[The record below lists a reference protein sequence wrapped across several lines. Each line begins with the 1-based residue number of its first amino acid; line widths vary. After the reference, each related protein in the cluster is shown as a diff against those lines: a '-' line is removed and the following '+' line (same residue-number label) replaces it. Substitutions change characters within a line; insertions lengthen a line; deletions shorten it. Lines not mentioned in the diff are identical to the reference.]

1 LLGGAVA
8 VVRFTFMPLPS
19 STSHS
24 LHSSTPSIICNRP
37 LLKTPISLLS
47 PTFSLRFLLPSA
59 AQTNPRRRRPCPRP
73 VAGPHVRSEL
83 PSPGV
88 CPSDL
93 LRPRSPWRRRPA
105 AGTGKPGRC
114 CSATSPSRRCRG
126 STTTSARPA
135 PPQTRWS
142 RLSSSGRQ

>member
-1 LLGGAVA
+1 MVYISAPA
-8 VVRFTFMPLPS
+8 IQHSALPPPH
-19 STSHS
+19 STAQHS
-24 LHSSTPSIICNRP
+24 TAHHTIHNLQPR
-37 LLKTPISLLS
+37 LLKTPISLPL
-47 PTFSLRFLLPSA
+47 FPS
-59 AQTNPRRRRPCPRP
+59 
-73 VAGPHVRSEL
+73 SL
-83 PSPGV
+83 PSPLRRANKPSPPPPAPPSLPPSPPRQIR
-88 CPSDL
+88 PSDL